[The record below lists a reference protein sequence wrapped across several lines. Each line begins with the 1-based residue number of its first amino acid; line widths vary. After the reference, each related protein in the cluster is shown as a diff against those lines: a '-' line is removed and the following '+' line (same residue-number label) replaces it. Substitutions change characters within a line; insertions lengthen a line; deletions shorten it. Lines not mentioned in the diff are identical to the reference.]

1 MVGHVYRNERT
12 VCAIALVFALSVT
25 CSVARAGD
33 ADADRIKQLE
43 AALEALQD
51 EVVELREQQD
61 EDREEHT
68 RELTEILEEMSQ
80 FDGFYDRPKRWYDRF
95 RIGTYGEMHANFNDG
110 SPGENQFDIHR
121 LVLYV
126 GYDFN
131 DWIELTSETEV
142 EHAFVSDDSG
152 GEVVVEQLYLD
163 FKIDRR
169 INARVGRILTPMGI
183 INQKHEPTTFNG
195 VERPSFAKYIIPTTW
210 ASDGIGIFGD
220 LGKRWEYQLYL
231 VNGLDGSG
239 FNATDGI
246 RGGRMKERPGYNEP
260 AITGRVDYHAFRGR
274 EMPYDQRLR
283 IGASGYWGGL
293 DNGNKGKRPGVNGD
307 IQIYSMDAEY
317 TISKF
322 DFRGAVA
329 YTNIN
334 GARDIGNGT
343 ASGIF
348 GWYLEGAYHFWP
360 ESFKKGKLKDSDAVV
375 FTRFDWFDTQARMPS
390 GVSADPAGQRHEW
403 TFGVTFFPVEE
414 LVLKAD
420 YQIRFDETGESPDNR
435 INFGV
440 GWAF

>member
-25 CSVARAGD
+25 CSVARAGG

-239 FNATDGI
+239 FNASYGI
-246 RGGRMKERPGYNEP
+246 RGGLM
-260 AITGRVDYHAFRGR
+260 
-274 EMPYDQRLR
+274 
-283 IGASGYWGGL
+283 
-293 DNGNKGKRPGVNGD
+293 
-307 IQIYSMDAEY
+307 
-317 TISKF
+317 
-322 DFRGAVA
+322 
-329 YTNIN
+329 
-334 GARDIGNGT
+334 
-343 ASGIF
+343 
-348 GWYLEGAYHFWP
+348 
-360 ESFKKGKLKDSDAVV
+360 
-375 FTRFDWFDTQARMPS
+375 
-390 GVSADPAGQRHEW
+390 
-403 TFGVTFFPVEE
+403 
-414 LVLKAD
+414 
-420 YQIRFDETGESPDNR
+420 
-435 INFGV
+435 
-440 GWAF
+440 